1 MGFWSEFWA
10 KVRSPTN
17 RAGRGVRVGMVKDQ
31 RQTIMG
37 WDRDLWASD
46 IVRAAIR
53 PKAKAIGKMTVHHIR
68 ENGRT
73 GEKAVDPEA
82 YMRFLLREPNPYMTM
97 QVMLEYM
104 VTRKE
109 LTGNA
114 FALIVRDENGL
125 PAELYPIPCVT
136 AQAEVDGDGEIFV
149 EFTLSNRSRTRVSYA
164 DLIHLRGDFGES
176 DILGTSPK
184 KALSQDME
192 VLSAS
197 DQSIVA
203 AVKNSSVVRW
213 IMKMLQPKRNEDVKK
228 AARDF
233 AESFLM
239 SEDGGFGVAAHD
251 NTVEL
256 TPVNQ
261 NDYVPNAANVD
272 RVVRRIYSFYN
283 TNEKIVQS
291 TYSENEWIAYYES
304 AVEPD
309 VVQISE
315 EFSRKI
321 FTRRERALG
330 NRILCEAASLQYASL
345 NTKLSMIS
353 WVDRGAL
360 SVNELR
366 SLMTLPPVPGGDVMV
381 RRLDTAPVD
390 GDGTETTEGGEEE

>member
-1 MGFWSEFWA
+1 
-10 KVRSPTN
+10 
-17 RAGRGVRVGMVKDQ
+17 
-31 RQTIMG
+31 
-37 WDRDLWASD
+37 
-46 IVRAAIR
+46 
-53 PKAKAIGKMTVHHIR
+53 
-68 ENGRT
+68 
-73 GEKAVDPEA
+73 
-82 YMRFLLREPNPYMTM
+82 
-97 QVMLEYM
+97 
-104 VTRKE
+104 
-109 LTGNA
+109 
-114 FALIVRDENGL
+114 
-125 PAELYPIPCVT
+125 
-136 AQAEVDGDGEIFV
+136 
-149 EFTLSNRSRTRVSYA
+149 
-164 DLIHLRGDFGES
+164 
-176 DILGTSPK
+176 
-184 KALSQDME
+184 ME

-213 IMKMLQPKRNEDVKK
+213 VMKMLQPKRDEDVKK
-228 AARDF
+228 AAENF
-233 AESFLM
+233 AKSFLM

-272 RVVRRIYSFYN
+272 RVVKRIYSFYN

-321 FTRRERALG
+321 FTRRERAIG

-390 GDGTETTEGGEEE
+390 ESGTEPTEGGEEK